1 MSRDSRKAQRVC
13 AIGGATLDLV
23 ISYEDMEMMRLEK
36 PGNCTNYL
44 LLAEGHKIEV
54 SDLHYFSG
62 GGATNAAVT
71 FKRQGLDVF
80 LFCKIGQDAAGKVV
94 LDDLHKHNLNTDHFQ
109 YSTTTGTSSS
119 FVVPALSGDRTIFA
133 YRGANAKLLTREL
146 PIDGIKNSDFV
157 YVTSLSKES
166 AARLPDIVK
175 IAAGSNVPV
184 AVNPGISQLKRGTGF
199 LRDSLSGIDTLMLN
213 YDEAKQLMVSLI
225 DSDSQLAQNIDQTK
239 HNNGESGA
247 DIDFSKSKQ
256 NSVDHKI
263 ILENISFSLR
273 QFFRHMLDEGVN
285 QVIVTKG
292 SDGVYI
298 ATADKIYFH
307 DILKGTK
314 IVNTLGAGD
323 AFAAGFASCWYQ
335 GGDIKTAIISGMLN
349 SAAVIE
355 YEDAKSG
362 ALNSSQLAEQLKQY
376 LDANS
381 ASLKQ
386 LDW

>member
-1 MSRDSRKAQRVC
+1 MKKAKRVC
-13 AIGGATLDLV
+13 AIGGATLDMI

-80 LFCKIGQDAAGKVV
+80 LFCKIGQDSAGKMV
-94 LDDLHKHNLNTDHFQ
+94 LDDLHKHGVNTDHFL
-109 YSTTTGTSSS
+109 YSETTGTSSS

-133 YRGANAKLLTREL
+133 YRGANARLLTKEL
-146 PIDGIKNSDFV
+146 PIAGIKNSDFV

-166 AARLPDIVK
+166 AARLPDIVNM
-175 IAAGSNVPV
+175 AAKANVPV

-213 YDEAKQLMVSLI
+213 YEEAKQLMVSLI
-225 DSDSQLAQNIDQTK
+225 DNDSQLAQVGV
-239 HNNGESGA
+239 GES
-247 DIDFSKSKQ
+247 DKSNNSRPHKGYTTDKSIGS
-256 NSVDHKI
+256 SVDKKI

-273 QFFRHMLDEGVN
+273 QFFKQILDEGVN
-285 QVIVTKG
+285 QVVVTNG
-292 SDGVYI
+292 SEGVYI
-298 ATADKIYFH
+298 ATADKMYFH
-307 DILKGTK
+307 DVITGTN

-323 AFAAGFASCWYQ
+323 AFAAGFARAWYQ
-335 GGDIKTAIISGMLN
+335 GEDIQHAIVSGMLN

-355 YEDAKSG
+355 HEDAKSG
-362 ALNSSQLAEQLKQY
+362 VLSSAKLEDKLKQC
-376 LDANS
+376 LGKGGSNS
-381 ASLKQ
+381 LQQ